1 MRMGVSRYPH
11 QTPPHTILG
20 ASKTPALLQ
29 MPLPSVTFPDIQ
41 SLSGIRACP
50 LQQAWRRY
58 QMAKLGT
65 DTATN
70 REEPYPGCVQ
80 RAEWKSVHPGVR
92 DHKCTRALSFFQSS
106 MRKLLGDLG

>member
-1 MRMGVSRYPH
+1 
-11 QTPPHTILG
+11 
-20 ASKTPALLQ
+20 
-29 MPLPSVTFPDIQ
+29 
-41 SLSGIRACP
+41 
-50 LQQAWRRY
+50 
-58 QMAKLGT
+58 MAKLGT